1 MSLASGTVLAGRYR
15 LLERLGE
22 GGMGS
27 VYKVEDL
34 RRPGNY
40 WALKVLLDDR
50 TMPADERAW
59 ALKRFEDEIALLAT
73 LHHPRIPAYIASFVD
88 HGCRC
93 FIMELVPGETLEERL
108 ERTHAPLPERDVL
121 RWMSDVCD
129 VLAYLHGQRP
139 PIIVRDL
146 KPGNIMVTP
155 SGEVRLIDFGIART
169 YKAGKMSNT
178 ENLGTAIYASPEHH
192 GQAQTDARSDIYSL
206 GATMYHLLTNSEPVP
221 LETPAPGSLRRR
233 VPTIS
238 EATERIVIRAM
249 QLNPAQRFQTA
260 FEMRDALRRC
270 LSGFTPKAVPQ
281 PARATSSA
289 APASRW
295 GASPAA
301 PAARA
306 PVANPVPRSAPAS
319 PAKQVICPL
328 CGFHNR
334 PGARFCSRDGTPLAG
349 MPAPA
354 RSAAPMAAPVTR
366 IVPAVTTADL
376 QARRATEAFN
386 AGRYAQAVR
395 QAEIAV
401 AQGRT
406 NYDLQL
412 LLGRAYRQLGRLRE
426 AAEAFARA
434 VQLQPTAEALCLEG
448 AAWREAGD
456 LAQAQIALTRARQYD
471 PRNPEISHQLGLI
484 CLDQGML
491 AQAEGEFLEGLRVAP
506 GSVPLL
512 LALGRVYA
520 ARKQWQEAIARF
532 RDAAKADPKNAA
544 AFRELGR
551 AQLEAGAR
559 GDARTALERALAL
572 DAHDAE
578 ANRLLREL

>member
-27 VYKVEDL
+27 VYKVEDA

-93 FIMELVPGETLEERL
+93 FVMELVPGETLEERL
-108 ERTHAPLPERDVL
+108 ERTKAPLPERDVL
-121 RWMSDVCD
+121 NWMSDVCD

-169 YKAGKMSNT
+169 YKLGKMSNT

-206 GATMYHLLTNSEPVP
+206 GATMYHLLTNTEPTP
-221 LETPAPGSLRRR
+221 LDTPLPGSLRRK

-238 EATERIVIRAM
+238 EATERVVLRAM
-249 QLNPAQRFQTA
+249 QLSPSQRFQTA
-260 FEMRDALRRC
+260 FEMRDALRQC
-270 LSGFTPKAVPQ
+270 LTASSTPKTAPQ
-281 PARATSSA
+281 PARTTNAAPSPRWASPTSAAAASSA
-289 APASRW
+289 NAPAR
-295 GASPAA
+295 GATASPV
-301 PAARA
+301 R
-306 PVANPVPRSAPAS
+306 
-319 PAKQVICPL
+319 QLICPM

-349 MPAPA
+349 TPA
-354 RSAAPMAAPVTR
+354 RVAPPMAAPVTR
-366 IVPAVTTADL
+366 VVPTVTTADL

-386 AGRYAQAVR
+386 AGRYTQAVR
-395 QAEIAV
+395 QAETAV
-401 AQGRT
+401 AQGRAT
-406 NYDLQL
+406 YDLHL
-412 LLGRAYRQLGRLRE
+412 LLGRCYRQLRRPRE
-426 AAEAFARA
+426 AAESFARA
-434 VQLQPTAEALCLEG
+434 AQLQPQAEALCLEG

-456 LAQAQIALTRARQYD
+456 LVRAQIALTRARQSD
-471 PRNPEISHQLGLI
+471 PRDPEISHQLGLI
-484 CLDQGML
+484 CLEQGML
-491 AQAEGEFLEGLRVAP
+491 AQAEGEFLEGLRIAP
-506 GSVPLL
+506 SSAPLL

-520 ARKQWQEAIARF
+520 ARKLWQEAIVRL
-532 RDAAKADPKNAA
+532 RDATKADPKSAV

-551 AQLEAGAR
+551 AQIEAGAR
-559 GDARTALERALAL
+559 GDARTSLKHALAL
-572 DAHDAE
+572 DANDAE
-578 ANRLLREL
+578 ASRLLHEI